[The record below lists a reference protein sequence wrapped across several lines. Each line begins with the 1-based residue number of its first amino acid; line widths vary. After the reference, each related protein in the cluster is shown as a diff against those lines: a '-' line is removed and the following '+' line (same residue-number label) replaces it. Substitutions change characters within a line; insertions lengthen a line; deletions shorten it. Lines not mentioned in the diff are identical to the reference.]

1 MNAFE
6 NCVLGKKQQE
16 DEELHDLYA
25 VIRIF
30 FFTMT
35 QQLVVG

>member
-6 NCVLGKKQQE
+6 NCVLGKKQHE

-25 VIRIF
+25 VTHTVF
-30 FFTMT
+30 FPMA
-35 QQLVVG
+35 QDLVVG